1 MCFSFKQLIERGQ
14 KLGEVEM
21 ASKQMAD
28 RAEDFARLAH
38 NAMIRQKEKAEWSWP
53 FTSKK

>member
-1 MCFSFKQLIERGQ
+1 
-14 KLGEVEM
+14 M

-38 NAMIRQKEKAEWSWP
+38 NAMLKQKEKAEWSWP